1 MKAGHAVAFETS
13 RPLKVVELDPDGPRP
28 GELLVSSAQWHTIG
42 SFWVITRLAA
52 RKIFAAVA
60 ARLRP

>member
-1 MKAGHAVAFETS
+1 MKAGDAVAFETS
-13 RPLKVVELDPDGPRP
+13 RLLKVVELDLDGPRT
-28 GELLVSSAQWHTIG
+28 GELLVSSARWHTIG
-42 SFWVITRLAA
+42 SLWVITRLAA